1 MTMGADNFAK
11 THDKMLATRKMSE
24 PCLPSPR
31 FLVDNFISN
40 FLILFL
46 RSASWAK
53 VGSTSSPNSPSAC
66 IVVCYSVLQDV
77 AGCCSVV

>member
-31 FLVDNFISN
+31 FLVDNLLSN

-46 RSASWAK
+46 MSVSWAK
-53 VGSTSSPNSPSAC
+53 VGSTSSPNNPSA
-66 IVVCYSVLQDV
+66 
-77 AGCCSVV
+77 